1 MAPKPFDGDRV
12 VVIGGSSGI
21 GRATAARV
29 IEADGEVVIA
39 SRGAEKRRE
48 TVEALGDRA
57 TGLEVDL
64 ADGDDVEAFFD
75 DVGTFDHLV
84 LTAAHIPNGGFLESD
99 ADDVRRAFEVK
110 GLGYFRAAKAA
121 ADYIRSDG
129 SITMISAISA
139 VEPSSDYFALGMA
152 NAAIETLMRSVA
164 VEMGTVRA
172 NAISPSTV
180 DTWGMDEDRK
190 QEMASELPAGHV
202 GEPADIAD
210 AVLFCMRNEYLTG
223 EVLRI
228 DGGDSLT

>member
-1 MAPKPFDGDRV
+1 MATEALNGDRV

-21 GRATAARV
+21 GQATAARV
-29 IEADGEVVIA
+29 IEANGEVIVA
-39 SRGAEKRRE
+39 SRGAEKRQE
-48 TVEALGDRA
+48 TVAALGDAA
-57 TGLEVDL
+57 TGREVDL
-64 ADGDDVEAFFD
+64 ADGDAVDAFFE
-75 DVGTFDHLV
+75 DVGAFDHLV
-84 LTAAHIPNGGFLESD
+84 LTAAHIPNGGFLEAD
-99 ADDVRRAFEVK
+99 ADDVLRAFEVK

-121 ADYIRSDG
+121 ADSIHSDG

-139 VEPSSDYFALGMA
+139 IEPSSDYFALGMA

-164 VEMGTVRA
+164 VEMGPVRA

-180 DTWGMDEDRK
+180 DTWGMDEERK
-190 QEMASELPAGHV
+190 REMASELPSGHV